1 MMTIAQ
7 FRADMREVGQV
18 EFYAAIGSR
27 DVVSTILPGKYP
39 YTIRIET
46 RTRQNRGLV
55 VLTLSPE
62 TGEEL
67 RHYYL
72 AQD

>member
-1 MMTIAQ
+1 MA
-7 FRADMREVGQV
+7 ADMREVAQV
-18 EFYAAIGSR
+18 EFYAAIG
-27 DVVSTILPGKYP
+27 DQDIVSTILPGEYP
-39 YTIRIET
+39 YAIRFET
-46 RTRQNRGLV
+46 RTRRIRGLI
-55 VLTLSPE
+55 VLTLAPT